1 MADRGMKKWNP
12 FKSLNG
18 QFDMIDKLQKEKEK
32 IEKPILSSDQLDKLN
47 SVLSGANIGD
57 IFQVDYYNNGHINS
71 EELILKKIDLVE
83 KTIYFEDKKLNITDI
98 LDLKL
103 I

>member
-32 IEKPILSSDQLDKLN
+32 IEKPILSADQLDKLN
-47 SVLSGANIGD
+47 NVLSDANIGD
-57 IFQVDYYNNGHINS
+57 IFQVDYYNNGHIIS
-71 EELILKKIDLVE
+71 EELILKKIDIVE
-83 KTIYFEDKKLNITDI
+83 KSIYFEDKKLNITDI